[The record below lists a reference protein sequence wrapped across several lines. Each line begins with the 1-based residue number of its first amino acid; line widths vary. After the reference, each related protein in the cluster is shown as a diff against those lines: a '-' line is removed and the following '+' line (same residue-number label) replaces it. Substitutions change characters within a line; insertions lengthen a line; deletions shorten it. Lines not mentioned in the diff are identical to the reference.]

1 MQRPHCTAGLG
12 RASAR
17 PFSRRAKQ
25 RWGKQRVTSVGCT
38 RNTAWRSHSA
48 PQHGRVGLHH
58 RTRVPRNEW
67 LPSSAGRVPFCAIL
81 CHSQHPPCLPRAAVC
96 PGSPRAICVCEQ
108 TQAQSTTVNHDRP
121 WPISSP
127 VSVFVSVSCLCLP
140 VCRARW
146 RPERL
151 SLERASHLMA
161 AAGADCT
168 LRMHRHVPVLRAKVW
183 YDSCNL

>member
-1 MQRPHCTAGLG
+1 VPGGQGRLVIAHGGVCAPKQRPWT
-12 RASAR
+12 SAR

-67 LPSSAGRVPFCAIL
+67 LPSSAGRVPFCAI
-81 CHSQHPPCLPRAAVC
+81 HSTRRASLALPFALGRRVPFACA
-96 PGSPRAICVCEQ
+96 SA
-108 TQAQSTTVNHDRP
+108 VNHGQSWSIMIGRGP

-127 VSVFVSVSCLCLP
+127 VSVSVS
-140 VCRARW
+140 A
-146 RPERL
+146 RL
-151 SLERASHLMA
+151 SRALA
-161 AAGADCT
+161 A
-168 LRMHRHVPVLRAKVW
+168 RAFEA
-183 YDSCNL
+183 